1 LVNEP
6 NRKCFLEMLNFE
18 AQISK
23 QLNNI
28 KMSTLVGKK
37 APSFKASAVVN
48 GGEIVNDFSLD
59 QYLGKNH
66 VLFFF
71 YPKDF
76 TFVCPSEL
84 HAFQAALGEFES
96 RGVKVVACSTDTEE
110 SHWGWLQMPK
120 NKGGIQGVT
129 YPIVADTTKTITEA
143 YGCMAGEYEYDMD
156 GNLTASGP
164 MIAYRG
170 LYLINK
176 EGVVMHQLVNFFPL
190 GRNVDEALRMVDAL
204 QYFEENGEVCPA
216 NWHKGDAAMKPSFEG
231 VANYLASH

>member
-1 LVNEP
+1 
-6 NRKCFLEMLNFE
+6 M
-18 AQISK
+18 A
-23 QLNNI
+23 
-28 KMSTLVGKK
+28 TLVGKK
-37 APSFKASAVVN
+37 APSFKAAAVVN
-48 GGEIVNDFSLD
+48 GGEIINDFSLD

-66 VLFFF
+66 VIFFF

-84 HAFQAALGEFES
+84 HAFQAAFNEFES

-110 SHWGWLQMPK
+110 SHWGWLQVPK

-129 YPIVADTTKTITEA
+129 YPIVADTAKTISEA
-143 YGCMAGEYEYDMD
+143 FGVLAGEYEYDME

-216 NWHKGDAAMKPSFEG
+216 NWHKGDAAMKPSFDG
-231 VANYLASH
+231 VADYLASH